1 MIQKYSQFI
10 NENANHTNELSVY
23 EKINEPFTSFIDRAQ
38 ERLDIFKSKISD
50 LLKEM
55 DIVIEDVVES
65 FTDISNIVVG
75 EPEIE
80 VEDDLSEITVKIH
93 TTVPNDENA
102 WVSDESPAQDLEYNI
117 NQWFPKSKYKNTSI
131 DIVNKPDD
139 DVNCVIEIRMS
150 VIDSDH
156 FGDYTDALETFGEE
170 W

>member
-10 NENANHTNELSVY
+10 NENDNHKIELSAH
-23 EKINEPFTSFIDRAQ
+23 ENINEPFVAFIERAQ
-38 ERLDIFKSKISD
+38 ERLDTFKSKISD

-55 DIVIEDVVES
+55 DTVIEDVIES
-65 FTDISNIVVG
+65 FTNIIVG

-80 VEDDLSEITVKIH
+80 VDHDLSEITVRIH
-93 TTVPNDENA
+93 TSIPNNA
-102 WVSDESPAQDLEYNI
+102 EAWESDESPAQDLDYNI
-117 NQWFPKSKYKNTSI
+117 NQWFSKYKNTKI
-131 DIVNKPDD
+131 DIANKPDEEG
-139 DVNCVIEIRMS
+139 NCVIKIRTN